1 MLWHKYY
8 FIKKKKKGEGV
19 SVELL
24 GSKGMTRYDI
34 IKASQPA
41 SFLEREREGECV

>member
-1 MLWHKYY
+1 V
-8 FIKKKKKGEGV
+8 GV

-24 GSKGMTRYDI
+24 GSKGMMRYDI

-41 SFLEREREGECV
+41 SLRERERERESMKCRK